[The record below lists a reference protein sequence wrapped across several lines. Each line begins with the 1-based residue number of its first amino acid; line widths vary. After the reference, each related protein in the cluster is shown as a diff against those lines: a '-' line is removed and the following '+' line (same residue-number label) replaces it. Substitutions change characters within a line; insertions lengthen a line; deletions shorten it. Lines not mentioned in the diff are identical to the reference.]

1 MSTGIRQP
9 YTEPSA
15 QPVGHAIKK
24 GSLDMNFWD
33 FIWFLIWS
41 YVFIAYL
48 MLLFAIIGDIFRDRD
63 LNGWLK
69 AIWMICLVFIPFLTA
84 IVYLITRG
92 SMMTERRYAAAQE
105 ARSETDAYIRS
116 VAASSPA
123 DEIAKAKTLL
133 ESGAISQTEFETLKA
148 RAMSGSQQTASV

>member
-1 MSTGIRQP
+1 
-9 YTEPSA
+9 
-15 QPVGHAIKK
+15 
-24 GSLDMNFWD
+24 MNFWD

-48 MLLFAIIGDIFRDRD
+48 MLLFAIIGDIFRDRE

-105 ARSETDAYIRS
+105 ARSETDSYIRS
-116 VAASSPA
+116 VASSSAA
-123 DEIAKAKTLL
+123 DEIAKAKALL
-133 ESGAISQTEFETLKA
+133 EAGTISQAEFDTLKA
-148 RAMSGSQQTASV
+148 RAMSGSQQSGSQQPASV